1 MAQFMPFIW
10 IGFAIIMAVCE
21 ASTTQLVSIWFVVG
35 AISAAISTIFTDSIP
50 IQSAIFLIVSLVALL
65 VTRPIVKKFRKKT
78 KIESTNADRLIGKTG
93 VVISEIPNSNLVG
106 QVKVLGEI
114 WSAASDAQIKKDTNV
129 TVTAIEGV
137 KLIVIPENN
146 N

>member
-78 KIESTNADRLIGKTG
+78 KIQSTNADRLIGKTG
-93 VVISEIPNSNLVG
+93 VVISEIPNSNSVG

-137 KLIVIPENN
+137 KLIVIPENIN
-146 N
+146 